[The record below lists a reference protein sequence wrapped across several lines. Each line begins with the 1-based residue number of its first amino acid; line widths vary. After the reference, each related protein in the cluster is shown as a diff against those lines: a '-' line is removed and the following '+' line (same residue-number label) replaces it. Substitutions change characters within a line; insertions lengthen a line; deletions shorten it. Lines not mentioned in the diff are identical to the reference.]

1 MIAVSRLH
9 VAMEEER
16 AVKSRA
22 AVKVWGGGW
31 VVGVNEGVE
40 LEGPGVQGVINS
52 GS

>member
-1 MIAVSRLH
+1 
-9 VAMEEER
+9 MEEER

-40 LEGPGVQGVINS
+40 GPGVQGVINS